1 MRRKHKRLLFVL
13 ASFCAAGCTL
23 LFVLSELRESI
34 SFFYTT
40 SELLSGSHRKSN
52 LPVRVGGMVVKG
64 SIARS
69 ANGMSFDLTDLNTK
83 LNVVYSGMLPPLFG
97 EGVGAVVKGRLL
109 HGKFVADEVLAKHDE
124 KYMPKKYSARQRP
137 FLGHDK
143 HSATTTKQNFP
154 HGLHIAGP

>member
-1 MRRKHKRLLFVL
+1 MKRKHKRLLFVL
-13 ASFCAAGCTL
+13 TSFCVVGCAL
-23 LFVLSELRESI
+23 LFILSELRESI

-40 SELLSGSHRKSN
+40 SELLSGSHGKSN

-64 SIARS
+64 SVTRNTDGI
-69 ANGMSFDLTDLNTK
+69 SFDLTDFNTE

-124 KYMPKKYSARQRP
+124 KYMPKKYDGAPKALFRP
-137 FLGHDK
+137 
-143 HSATTTKQNFP
+143 
-154 HGLHIAGP
+154 

>member
-1 MRRKHKRLLFVL
+1 MKRKHKRLLFVL
-13 ASFCAAGCTL
+13 ASFCAAGCAL
-23 LFVLSELRESI
+23 LFILSELRESV

-40 SELLSGSHRKSN
+40 SELLSGPQRESN

-64 SIARS
+64 SVARS
-69 ANGMSFDLTDLNTK
+69 TDSISFNLTDFKTE

-124 KYMPKKYSARQRP
+124 KYMPKKYNAP
-137 FLGHDK
+137 KALPEPK
-143 HSATTTKQNFP
+143 
-154 HGLHIAGP
+154 